1 MSQFLISIIYLTG
14 GIKSV
19 AQIFINNFKS
29 NLLNGDTITDDRKH
43 LENHIALNVSE
54 HLLNL
59 RGMKRCN
66 A

>member
-29 NLLNGDTITDDRKH
+29 NLLNGDTITDERKH

-54 HLLNL
+54 H
-59 RGMKRCN
+59 C
-66 A
+66 